1 MVLQDL
7 PENQV
12 PFWYQTFEGEQDEY
26 DDKGRRTGDKV
37 KVYSNPVREMA
48 RISANTGDAYGSP
61 FGQSIVYD
69 KSISTVKK
77 LPIDEY
83 TLLFIDREPVLEED
97 GSTVTEPDYSCVCV
111 KNGLV
116 QNVWAIKKI
125 RGSLEND
132 NKS

>member
-1 MVLQDL
+1 MMLQDL

-12 PFWYQTFEGEQDEY
+12 PFWYQTFEGEEDER
-26 DDKGRRTGDKV
+26 DERWRRTGDKV
-37 KVYSNPVREMA
+37 KVYSNPVKTMA

-69 KSISTVKK
+69 KSISTVQK

-83 TLLFIDREPVLEED
+83 TLLFVDREPVLEDD
-97 GSTVTEPDYSCVCV
+97 GSTLSEPDYSCVCV
-111 KNGLV
+111 KLGLV

-125 RGSLEND
+125 RGSLENE
-132 NKS
+132 NQS

>member
-12 PFWYQTFEGEQDEY
+12 SFWYQTFDGEEDEF
-26 DDKGRRTGDKV
+26 DEKGRRTGDKV
-37 KVYSNPVREMA
+37 KVYSNPIKAMA
-48 RISANTGDAYGSP
+48 RISANTGDAQNSP
-61 FGQSIVYD
+61 FGQNIVYD
-69 KSISTVKK
+69 KSISTVQK

-97 GSTVTEPDYSCVCV
+97 GSTVSQPDYKCICV
-111 KNGLV
+111 KNGLI

-125 RGSLEND
+125 RGSIEND
-132 NKS
+132 N

>member
-1 MVLQDL
+1 MKLQDL

-12 PFWYQTFEGEQDEY
+12 PFWYQVYEGEEDEI
-26 DDKGRRTGDKV
+26 DSKGRRTGDKV
-37 KVYSNPVREMA
+37 KHYSNPIREMA
-48 RISANTGDAYGSP
+48 RISANTGDAANSP
-61 FGQSIVYD
+61 FGQNIVYD

-83 TLLFIDREPVLEED
+83 SMLFIDKEPILEED
-97 GSTVTEPDYSCVCV
+97 GSTQSKPDYSCVCV

-125 RGSLEND
+125 RGSENE
-132 NKS
+132 NKG

>member
-1 MVLQDL
+1 MKIQDL
-7 PENQV
+7 PENKV
-12 PFWYQTFEGEQDEY
+12 PMWYKVYEGEQDEI
-26 DDKGRRTGDKV
+26 DGKGRRTGDKV

-61 FGQSIVYD
+61 FGQSIAYD

-97 GSTVTEPDYSCVCV
+97 GSTLSEPDYSCVCV
-111 KNGLV
+111 KLGLV

-125 RGSLEND
+125 RGSLENE
-132 NKS
+132 NQS